1 MCSIIGVLARARRL
15 KKQSVDLRTRARK
28 SPVFDHVRIS
38 LTDGLEESLGMP
50 YYVCM
55 AAKESVRSPAIE
67 DYCKATYTLET
78 RADEPVSTNA
88 LAERL
93 ELTSGS
99 VSGMLKKLDELG
111 LISHVPYRGVRL
123 TPEGRRLALEVIRHH
138 RLLELYLAEALQMPW
153 DRVHDEAEVLEH
165 VLSEELEELIAAK
178 LGHPTIDPHGDP
190 IPSADLELDEHPTR
204 SLESLAPG
212 DEGTFVRVS
221 DADPEMLR
229 YLAQQGILP
238 GGRIQVLGRQPFGG
252 PLLVSVDGC
261 EHAIGGQLAGA
272 MRVAV
277 DQIAHK
283 HRAHTTRESVDGH
296 D

>member
-1 MCSIIGVLARARRL
+1 MV
-15 KKQSVDLRTRARK
+15 T
-28 SPVFDHVRIS
+28 
-38 LTDGLEESLGMP
+38 
-50 YYVCM
+50 
-55 AAKESVRSPAIE
+55 KENVRSAAIE
-67 DYCKATYTLET
+67 DYSKAIYTLES

-93 ELTSGS
+93 ELTTGS

-123 TPEGRRLALEVIRHH
+123 TPEGRKLALEMIRHH

-165 VLSEELEELIAAK
+165 VLSEELEELISAK

-204 SLESLAPG
+204 SLESLSPG
-212 DEGTFVRVS
+212 DKGIFVRVS

-229 YLAQQGILP
+229 YLSDQGILP
-238 GGRIQVLGRQPFGG
+238 GGRIHVLERQPFGG

-261 EHAIGGQLAGA
+261 RHTLGGELLHA
-272 MRVAV
+272 MRVDIEPAV
-277 DQIAHK
+277 VSE
-283 HRAHTTRESVDGH
+283 ESA
-296 D
+296 